1 MGLDPSPPPLALS
14 VRQICHAFRRT
25 FVMART
31 FDRTHDQSCLSFIR
45 AVSNVIRMHMNVN
58 HIFTF
63 MWVTANTYI
72 SIHMSHNIYVIAVT
86 HMNKTR
92 EPNVIHIHISHSKH
106 IYESYEWTM
115 SQIRTRPL
123 THINNQACHV
133 HTNALLYMY
142 CQAMSGHVTHIW
154 MGPATQILWVAWG
167 IWMGPATQIFW
178 VAGPR
183 ISKITHMHESHD
195 SYEWVVP
202 HMYESRQSRPHASV
216 LSLIW
221 VSHVTLVEEPCY
233 LTEWV
238 MLLIPTRT
246 HDTYI
251 YSTLTFM
258 SCTLRLD
265 IIELYILCWHYWVVN
280 SAFTLMSC
288 TFCVDVD
295 ETYSLRWH

>member
-1 MGLDPSPPPLALS
+1 MWFECIWMWITFLHSCESQLTHIFPFIWVTTYMWLLWLIWIKHVNRMWFTFIS
-14 VRQICHAFRRT
+14 VT
-25 FVMART
+25 
-31 FDRTHDQSCLSFIR
+31 
-45 AVSNVIRMHMNVN
+45 VSTYMSHMNVC
-58 HIFTF
+58 
-63 MWVTANTYI
+63 
-72 SIHMSHNIYVIAVT
+72 
-86 HMNKTR
+86 
-92 EPNVIHIHISHSKH
+92 
-106 IYESYEWTM
+106 ESYKWTM

-183 ISKITHMHESHD
+183 ISKITHMYESHD